1 MASFGGLRRLAC
13 ASLVAVLGSL
23 ACVGAAS
30 ADTVRLKLV
39 RTIKTSA
46 FVPSSPDPSG
56 IVYRQG
62 ADRLLIA
69 DSEVDETPL
78 YRSFNLFTATRT
90 GLGLGSGTTL
100 SFGNRE
106 PSDLGSDPR
115 NGAVYVSDDDRDR
128 ISRVGPGPDGVAGT
142 EDDSVSSF
150 GTSGFGST
158 DPEGVEFDPATG
170 RAFIC
175 DGSDLEVYSVNAASG
190 NLVSHFD
197 LARYG
202 LRDCEGLGMDR
213 RSRTL
218 LAVDWRTDA
227 IYRLGIGGQLVRKL
241 SLAAIPTSSML
252 VADVTLAPTSSP
264 GDNPS
269 ALNYWIVDRHVDNKQ
284 NSDENDG
291 LLYEMSG

>member
-1 MASFGGLRRLAC
+1 VATLS
-13 ASLVAVLGSL
+13 SLT
-23 ACVGAAS
+23 CVGAAS

-39 RTIKTSA
+39 RTTKTSS

-56 IVYRQG
+56 IVYRRG
-62 ADRLLIA
+62 VDRLLIA

-78 YRSFNLFTATRT
+78 YRDSNLFTATR
-90 GLGLGSGTTL
+90 LGLGFGTGTTL

-115 NGAVYVSDDDRDR
+115 NGTLYVSDDDRDR
-128 ISRVGPGPDGVAGT
+128 ISRVRPGPDAAAGT
-142 EDDSVSSF
+142 DDDTVSSF
-150 GTSGFGST
+150 GTAGFGST

-175 DGSDLEVYSVNAASG
+175 DGSDLEVYSVNAATG

-202 LRDCEGLGMDR
+202 LRDCEGLGIDR

-227 IYRLGIGGQLVRKL
+227 IYRLGTGGQLVRKL
-241 SLAAIPTSSML
+241 SLAAIPTSSLL
-252 VADVTLAPTSSP
+252 VADVTLAPSSSP
-264 GDNPS
+264 TDSSS
-269 ALNYWIVDRHVDNKQ
+269 ALNYWIVDRHVDNKR
-284 NSDENDG
+284 NPDENDG